1 MSNVSKKEETFYDET
16 PSMFRNKPFWFGLYV
31 VAIIAGVWGLSQ
43 WSSENDSNMWKSAYI
58 VSMVVGSL
66 GFMSLLA
73 WWLRVVNIR
82 LAITNERVTLRTGIL
97 SKNIREVYITDIRS
111 MQIDQRFMQR
121 ILNTCHVEICSAAT
135 SESEIR
141 IDGIPYPDKVKK
153 LIDEYRRD

>member
-1 MSNVSKKEETFYDET
+1 MSEKEKTLYDET

-31 VAIIAGVWGLSQ
+31 ISIIAGLWGLFQ
-43 WSSENDSNMWKSAYI
+43 WSSATDGNLWKSAYL
-58 VSMVVGSL
+58 VAMVVGAL

-82 LAITNERVTLRTGIL
+82 LVITNERVTLRTGIF

-111 MQIDQRFMQR
+111 TQIDQRFMQR
-121 ILNTCHVEICSAAT
+121 ILNTCHVEISSAAT

-141 IDGIPYPDKVKK
+141 VDGIPYPDKVKK
-153 LIDEYRRD
+153 LIDDHRRD